1 MLWTLFRTEFWNRS
15 TKLTVLGDSTGR
27 SNDWKWTSTDN
38 ADPSR
43 NEIGQNRCLWTP
55 DRSLQTLVFRKAWLS
70 SYPPFFNSFQGIR
83 DNTKLKKM
91 KYKFNG
97 VKPLN
102 KAVLANNDLVG
113 AGSWIE
119 FAPGLSQA
127 KIWQDAAG
135 ANKIETLDQSDIRV
149 LPGFGVSANPDFSS
163 QGNRLFFYMAKYHGI
178 VQSH

>member
-1 MLWTLFRTEFWNRS
+1 
-15 TKLTVLGDSTGR
+15 
-27 SNDWKWTSTDN
+27 
-38 ADPSR
+38 
-43 NEIGQNRCLWTP
+43 
-55 DRSLQTLVFRKAWLS
+55 
-70 SYPPFFNSFQGIR
+70 
-83 DNTKLKKM
+83 M

-135 ANKIETLDQSDIRV
+135 DDKIETLSQDDIRV

-163 QGNRLFFYMAKYHGI
+163 QGNLFLDGQTSRFRDRVLLAHMNFDNDVFNHLK
-178 VQSH
+178 

>member
-1 MLWTLFRTEFWNRS
+1 
-15 TKLTVLGDSTGR
+15 
-27 SNDWKWTSTDN
+27 
-38 ADPSR
+38 
-43 NEIGQNRCLWTP
+43 
-55 DRSLQTLVFRKAWLS
+55 
-70 SYPPFFNSFQGIR
+70 
-83 DNTKLKKM
+83 M

-135 ANKIETLDQSDIRV
+135 ADKIETLNQDDIRV

-163 QGNRLFFYMAKYHGI
+163 QGNQLFFYMAKYNGI
-178 VQSH
+178 NWGAW

>member
-1 MLWTLFRTEFWNRS
+1 
-15 TKLTVLGDSTGR
+15 
-27 SNDWKWTSTDN
+27 
-38 ADPSR
+38 
-43 NEIGQNRCLWTP
+43 
-55 DRSLQTLVFRKAWLS
+55 
-70 SYPPFFNSFQGIR
+70 
-83 DNTKLKKM
+83 M

-135 ANKIETLDQSDIRV
+135 DDKIETLNQDDIRV

-163 QGNRLFFYMAKYHGI
+163 QGNRLFFYMARYNGVVSYWQILENLSRIFSDLSVFRGMTDHIWCK
-178 VQSH
+178 